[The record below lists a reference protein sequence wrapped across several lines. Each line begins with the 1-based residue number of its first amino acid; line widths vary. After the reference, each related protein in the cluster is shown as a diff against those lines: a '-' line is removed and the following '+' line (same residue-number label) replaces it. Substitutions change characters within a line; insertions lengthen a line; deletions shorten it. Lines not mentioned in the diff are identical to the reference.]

1 MISFSLKPRTRTKLL
16 LGGGIAGGI
25 GLLLGVF
32 ALLASA
38 LSAVSDH
45 ADAIDT
51 RRSSEAVAAALQT
64 SADDMAGIVR
74 EDTVWDDAVVHV
86 YRPQIDGQWLYAN
99 LGALTKDNANYDG
112 AYVVSED
119 GHVLWG
125 YANGA
130 PATRTDITGFGS
142 AFVHLF
148 AAYKAGG
155 NSSARPAAGVV
166 RAARDLDF
174 IAVGLITPSSAAVK
188 APADRRLYLV
198 MTHALDHTTLGAYSH
213 TFQIDDIRLHPAGA
227 APKRPHVA
235 VRDAAGQ
242 VIGELSWK
250 PALPGIE
257 AARAAWPQI
266 RNSMILMGLMVL
278 GFVAVTLWSVRR
290 LSASEQRARSSA
302 RTDGLSGLPNRLAL
316 MERLERL
323 QGRAPRWPTALVL
336 LDLDG
341 FKAINDTYS
350 HDAGDRLIA
359 ALASRL
365 HTVCPRGGL
374 LARLGGDQFALLV
387 TSAGAEDI
395 AAQFIAAAQAQLA
408 EPMAIGA
415 HTLTV
420 GASLGL
426 ASTDVSE
433 RVDDLYRRA
442 DLALSAAKADGGAV
456 VRTYTPDLDAERRRL
471 QTLEA
476 DICAGLD
483 RDEFDVHYQPIVDA
497 VTRETVAVEA
507 LVRWPR
513 RPAGPIGPDVFIA
526 AAESSG
532 LIHRLGLF
540 VLDRACRDLKPFDRI
555 RLSVNLSP
563 AQFHDSELEA
573 KIADILA
580 ATGFPACRLE
590 LEITEGYLI
599 GHPARATSAIA
610 ALKAMGLSVALDDFG
625 TGYTSISYLQTY
637 GFSRIKIDRS
647 LAGAVDDGSRKAGV
661 LVAGSV
667 FLANGLDM
675 TVTAEGVET
684 EAQASL
690 LRAAGCQSLQG
701 WLFGRPQPI
710 AALAE
715 RLSVQAQAATA

>member
-1 MISFSLKPRTRTKLL
+1 MNSFSLKPRTRTKLL

-32 ALLASA
+32 ALLAST
-38 LSAVSDH
+38 LTAVSDH

-51 RRSSEAVAAALQT
+51 RRSTEAVSAALQT
-64 SADDMAGIVR
+64 SANAMADIVR
-74 EDTVWDDAVVHV
+74 ENTVWDDAVVHL
-86 YRPQIDGQWLYAN
+86 YRPAVDAPWLYAN
-99 LGALTKDNANYDG
+99 IGALTKDNANYDG
-112 AYVVSED
+112 AYVVTED
-119 GHVLWG
+119 GRILWG

-130 PATRTDITGFGS
+130 PSSWTDVTPFGP
-142 AFVHLF
+142 AFARLF

-155 NSSARPAAGVV
+155 NHAARPAAGMVGT
-166 RAARDLDF
+166 AAGLDF
-174 IAVGLITPSSAAVK
+174 VAVGLITPSSAAVK
-188 APADRRLYLV
+188 APAGRRLYVV
-198 MTHALDHTTLGAYSH
+198 MTHALDRATLDAYSH

-227 APKRPHVA
+227 APRRPHVP
-235 VRDAAGQ
+235 VRDAAGA

-250 PALPGIE
+250 PALPGVE

-266 RNSMILMGLMVL
+266 RNSMVLMSLMVL
-278 GFVAVTLWSVRR
+278 GFVAVTTWSVRR
-290 LSASEQRARSSA
+290 LSTSEQRARSSA

-316 MERLERL
+316 MERLDRL
-323 QGRAPRWPTALVL
+323 HGRAHRWPSALVL
-336 LDLDG
+336 LDLDR

-359 ALASRL
+359 ALGVRL
-365 HTVCPRGGL
+365 RTVCPRGAL

-387 TSAGAEDI
+387 TAAGAADI
-395 AAQFIAAAQAQLA
+395 AAQFVAAAQAQLA
-408 EPMAIGA
+408 EPIAVGA
-415 HTLTV
+415 HTLTI

-426 ASTDVSE
+426 AVTGPAE
-433 RVDDLYRRA
+433 PVDDLYRRA
-442 DLALSAAKADGGAV
+442 DLALSAAKTDGGGAV
-456 VRTYTPDLDAERRRL
+456 RAYTPDLDAERRRL

-497 VTRETVAVEA
+497 VTRDTVAVEA

-513 RPAGPIGPDVFIA
+513 RPAGPIGPDLFIA

-540 VLDRACRDLKPFDRI
+540 VLDRACRDLLPFDHI

-563 AQFHDSELEA
+563 AQFHDSDLEV

-580 ATGFPACRLE
+580 ATGFPAHRLE

-599 GHPARATSAIA
+599 GHPARAAAAIA

-625 TGYTSISYLQTY
+625 TGYTSISYLQSY

-684 EAQASL
+684 EAQATL

-701 WLFGRPQPI
+701 WLFGRPQPV

-715 RLSVQAQAATA
+715 RLRMQAQAVTA

>member
-1 MISFSLKPRTRTKLL
+1 MTSFSLKPQTRTRLL

-32 ALLASA
+32 ALLAQA

-45 ADAIDT
+45 ANAIDT
-51 RRSSEAVAAALQT
+51 RRSSEAVSAALQT
-64 SADDMAGIVR
+64 SANAMADIVR
-74 EDTVWDDAVVHV
+74 EDTVWDDAVTHI
-86 YRPQIDGQWLYAN
+86 YRPAVDGPWLYAN
-99 LGALTKDNANYDG
+99 LGALTRDNANYDG
-112 AYVVSED
+112 AYVVAED
-119 GHVLWG
+119 GAVLWG
-125 YANGA
+125 YAGGT
-130 PATRTDITGFGS
+130 PSVRTDISSFGP
-142 AFVHLF
+142 AFSRLF

-155 NSSARPAAGVV
+155 SRVARPAAGVV
-166 RAARDLDF
+166 RTGTGPDF

-188 APADRRLYLV
+188 APAGRHLYLV
-198 MTHALDHTTLGAYSH
+198 MTHALDRATLDNYSR
-213 TFQIDDIRLHPAGA
+213 TFRIDDIRLHPAGA
-227 APKRPHVA
+227 VPKRPHVA
-235 VRDAAGQ
+235 VRDAAGD

-250 PALPGIE
+250 PALPGVE

-266 RNSMILMGLMVL
+266 RNSMIVMSLMVL

-290 LSASEQRARSSA
+290 LSASEQRARQSA

-323 QGRAPRWPTALVL
+323 HGRTPRWPSALVL

-365 HTVCPRGGL
+365 RTVCPRGAL

-387 TSAGAEDI
+387 TAAGALDT
-395 AAQFIAAAQAQLA
+395 AARFAAAAQAQLA
-408 EPMAIGA
+408 EPIAVGA

-426 ASTDVSE
+426 AATGPDH
-433 RVDDLYRRA
+433 RVDDLHRRA
-442 DLALSAAKADGGAV
+442 DLALSAAKAAGGGMV
-456 VRTYTPDLDAERRRL
+456 HTYTPDLDAERRRL

-483 RDEFDVHYQPIVDA
+483 RGEFDVHYQPIVDA
-497 VTRETVAVEA
+497 LTRDIVAVEA

-540 VLDRACRDLKPFDRI
+540 VLDRACRDLLAFDDI

-580 ATGFPACRLE
+580 ATGFPARRLE

-599 GHPARATSAIA
+599 GHPARATAAIA

-684 EAQASL
+684 EAQATL

-715 RLSVQAQAATA
+715 RLGVIEAARA